1 MHSLRLR
8 SCAIGVQKFGAH
20 GEWTSAAQKFA
31 DYWGGAGTWRD
42 MPLKRRTAFAEALKP
57 NFFEWDAVMNE
68 ATSLEQWTILLP
80 RATLLV
86 YDPGTVLPTGWTYK
100 KVPGVGHMA
109 PLTRP
114 DVIDPLID
122 TFLTA

>member
-1 MHSLRLR
+1 L
-8 SCAIGVQKFGAH
+8 
-20 GEWTSAAQKFA
+20 E
-31 DYWGGAGTWRD
+31 
-42 MPLKRRTAFAEALKP
+42 RRAAFAEALKP

-68 ATSLEQWTILLP
+68 ATSVEQWTILLP

-86 YDPGTVLPTGWTYK
+86 YDPGTVLPIREIAALLRRSCPGWTYK
-100 KVPGVGHMA
+100 EVPGVGHMA

-114 DVIDPLID
+114 DVINPLID

>member
-1 MHSLRLR
+1 
-8 SCAIGVQKFGAH
+8 
-20 GEWTSAAQKFA
+20 
-31 DYWGGAGTWRD
+31 
-42 MPLKRRTAFAEALKP
+42 
-57 NFFEWDAVMNE
+57 MNE

-86 YDPGTVLPTGWTYK
+86 YDPGTVLPIREIVALLRRSCPGWTYK

-109 PLTRP
+109 LLTRP
-114 DVIDPLID
+114 DVINPLID